1 MRCPL
6 FHCVL
11 ELLDWARI
19 WICTNEHCP
28 YVRWRRKKGRKTDYA
43 VLINDYM
50 WLVEVYGAWTFFMM
64 CKYWEISCL
73 SERYRPIC
81 EDNDSYGRGKAIWKL
96 MHLYKKHKI
105 KKCKKGGGV
114 YWADLYIQYI
124 SGSVYLCTGKGC
136 LCFFILFYFLFF
148 SRGSTL
154 QFTIF
159 EFSSKFDLHVPVF
172 LAQSQRH

>member
-105 KKCKKGGGV
+105 KKCKKGGGGILGWFVHTV
-114 YWADLYIQYI
+114 YQWEC
-124 SGSVYLCTGKGC
+124 VFMHRKG
-136 LCFFILFYFLFF
+136 LSLLFYFILFFIFF
-148 SRGSTL
+148 KR
-154 QFTIF
+154 QHFAVYNF
-159 EFSSKFDLHVPVF
+159 RVF
-172 LAQSQRH
+172 F